1 MWFGW
6 EYSYFIL
13 ACSGFYSALLDL
25 PASTCQL
32 VPLWTAGDFETI
44 DVAMLERVRGGQ
56 AGQWLVSP
64 ISYLR
69 TLVYKHSC
77 VLRGL
82 N

>member
-44 DVAMLERVRGGQ
+44 DVAMLERVRG
-56 AGQWLVSP
+56 AGGTMVGVADFILTDAGV
-64 ISYLR
+64 
-69 TLVYKHSC
+69 
-77 VLRGL
+77 
-82 N
+82 

>member
-44 DVAMLERVRGGQ
+44 DVAMLERVRGGRRDN
-56 AGQWLVSP
+56 GWCP
-64 ISYLR
+64 RFHTYGRWCIN
-69 TLVYKHSC
+69 TLAS
-77 VLRGL
+77 
-82 N
+82 